1 MTMISDWNL
10 NLKENERIDDL
21 LAGGLKII
29 QNNKEFC
36 FSIDAVLLAHFV
48 TVRKNAK
55 GLDLGTGTGVIPL
68 LLSNRAMK
76 MDALE
81 INPVT
86 CEIAKRNMVMNR
98 LQDKICVQEGDLCKI
113 KEYYKPQSM
122 DFVVSNPPYR
132 QINQGHLNILDGV
145 ARARHEIT
153 ATLDDVV
160 RAGSFVLKRK
170 GRFAMVHLPERL
182 GEIMVAFHKY
192 NIEAKRLQLVQP
204 KRDKAPNIVLI
215 EGVKEGAPGGLSV
228 EPALIVHEDNGDY
241 TRKLMEYYY
250 PDRL

>member
-36 FSIDAVLLAHFV
+36 FSIDAVLLAHFL

-86 CEIAKRNMVMNR
+86 CEIAKRNMVMNNF
-98 LQDKICVQEGDLCKI
+98 K
-113 KEYYKPQSM
+113 
-122 DFVVSNPPYR
+122 
-132 QINQGHLNILDGV
+132 
-145 ARARHEIT
+145 T
-153 ATLDDVV
+153 
-160 RAGSFVLKRK
+160 
-170 GRFAMVHLPERL
+170 RFA
-182 GEIMVAFHKY
+182 FK
-192 NIEAKRLQLVQP
+192 
-204 KRDKAPNIVLI
+204 KAIY
-215 EGVKEGAPGGLSV
+215 A
-228 EPALIVHEDNGDY
+228 
-241 TRKLMEYYY
+241 R
-250 PDRL
+250 

>member
-86 CEIAKRNMVMNR
+86 CEIAKRNMVMNK

-113 KEYYKPQSM
+113 KEYTSIYGLCCIQSTLS
-122 DFVVSNPPYR
+122 SNKSR
-132 QINQGHLNILDGV
+132 
-145 ARARHEIT
+145 
-153 ATLDDVV
+153 
-160 RAGSFVLKRK
+160 SF
-170 GRFAMVHLPERL
+170 
-182 GEIMVAFHKY
+182 KY
-192 NIEAKRLQLVQP
+192 FRWSGK
-204 KRDKAPNIVLI
+204 
-215 EGVKEGAPGGLSV
+215 S
-228 EPALIVHEDNGDY
+228 
-241 TRKLMEYYY
+241 
-250 PDRL
+250 

>member
-1 MTMISDWNL
+1 MISDWNL

-86 CEIAKRNMVMNR
+86 CEIAKRNMVMNK

-160 RAGSFVLKRK
+160 RAGSFVLKRNAV
-170 GRFAMVHLPERL
+170 R
-182 GEIMVAFHKY
+182 
-192 NIEAKRLQLVQP
+192 
-204 KRDKAPNIVLI
+204 
-215 EGVKEGAPGGLSV
+215 
-228 EPALIVHEDNGDY
+228 
-241 TRKLMEYYY
+241 T
-250 PDRL
+250 

>member
-86 CEIAKRNMVMNR
+86 CEIAKRNMVMNK

-122 DFVVSNPPYR
+122 EGEGKAIS
-132 QINQGHLNILDGV
+132 INMQKRTVTVLLDSKKTIV
-145 ARARHEIT
+145 ASWE
-153 ATLDDVV
+153 DVV
-160 RAGSFVLKRK
+160 EKDDDD
-170 GRFAMVHLPERL
+170 
-182 GEIMVAFHKY
+182 I
-192 NIEAKRLQLVQP
+192 
-204 KRDKAPNIVLI
+204 
-215 EGVKEGAPGGLSV
+215 
-228 EPALIVHEDNGDY
+228 
-241 TRKLMEYYY
+241 
-250 PDRL
+250 

>member
-1 MTMISDWNL
+1 
-10 NLKENERIDDL
+10 
-21 LAGGLKII
+21 
-29 QNNKEFC
+29 
-36 FSIDAVLLAHFV
+36 
-48 TVRKNAK
+48 
-55 GLDLGTGTGVIPL
+55 
-68 LLSNRAMK
+68 

-86 CEIAKRNMVMNR
+86 CEIAKRNMVMNK
-98 LQDKICVQEGDLCKI
+98 LQDKICVQKGDLCKI

>member
-1 MTMISDWNL
+1 MTMISDL
-10 NLKENERIDDL
+10 TVNLKEHERIDDL

-29 QNNKEFC
+29 QNEKEFC

-48 TVRKNAK
+48 TVRKNAR

-68 LLSNRAMK
+68 LLSNKVQSME
-76 MDALE
+76 ALE

-86 CEIAKRNMVMNR
+86 YEIAKRNMMMNKLDDR
-98 LQDKICVQEGDLCKI
+98 IKVQQGDLCDI
-113 KEYYKPQSM
+113 ATYYKPQSM

-132 QINQGHLNILDGV
+132 QLNQGHLNILDGV

-182 GEIMVAFHKY
+182 SEIMVAFHKY

-204 KRDKAPNIVLI
+204 KREKAPNIVLI
-215 EGVKEGAPGGLSV
+215 EGVKEGALGGLKV

-241 TRKLMEYYY
+241 TPKLMEYYY